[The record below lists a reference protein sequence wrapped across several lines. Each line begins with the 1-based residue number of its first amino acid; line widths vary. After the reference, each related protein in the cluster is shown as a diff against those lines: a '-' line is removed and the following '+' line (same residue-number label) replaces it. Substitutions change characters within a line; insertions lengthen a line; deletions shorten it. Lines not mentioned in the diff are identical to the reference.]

1 MMPGRCWL
9 AFADEDTIEMQNE
22 CTHQALVLKREV
34 RGPQRRKYGAFTR
47 HDCRETAINRGRE
60 TSAFQVEYEGSIPAD
75 PGVFHRPMVSALR
88 SGRTMIRDHD
98 PAA

>member
-22 CTHQALVLKREV
+22 CTPQALVLKREV

-47 HDCRETAINRGRE
+47 HDCRETAINRGGKPQPFKLNTRVR
-60 TSAFQVEYEGSIPAD
+60 SRLIQMF
-75 PGVFHRPMVSALR
+75 FHRSMAAR
-88 SGRTMIRDHD
+88 SKRPDHD
-98 PAA
+98 PGP